1 MAYGIKLFRL
11 DITPS
16 CPKSSKLH
24 TFQNSSKL
32 HSGGPALCIFWV
44 WFKTLVGN
52 IAAFCIYQLPRR
64 LVAVSSV
71 SFSSLAS
78 QQKQVCLLV
87 IPTRLETLHT
97 DQTLWRHYRPLSLTA
112 LTVQLLEVLRFFGFQ
127 IINTTP
133 ETQWIPDLCKF
144 KVCNFCSV
152 LLRSP
157 LVWIPYFHT
166 SITITKRK
174 KNIGVNFSIPHKK
187 IKRMITKYLVCV
199 RVRTYVIF

>member
-112 LTVQLLEVLRFFGFQ
+112 LLFNCLKFFAFLVSKLSIQHQKPNGFQ
-127 IINTTP
+127 TFAN
-133 ETQWIPDLCKF
+133 LK
-144 KVCNFCSV
+144 
-152 LLRSP
+152 
-157 LVWIPYFHT
+157 
-166 SITITKRK
+166 
-174 KNIGVNFSIPHKK
+174 
-187 IKRMITKYLVCV
+187 
-199 RVRTYVIF
+199 YVIFVLYFLGHL